1 MDMSI
6 RFPGLKLVLDY
17 VPKSFEIFGFEIT
30 IYGVLIAVGML
41 LGIFF
46 VVLEAR
52 RNHEDPDGY
61 LDLTIITLIAGVIG
75 ARLLYAAFSWSLY
88 KNDPGQI
95 LNVRSGGMLFYGGL
109 LGGVLSGA
117 VYCRLRKKPFWKMA
131 DLACMGILIGQI
143 IGKWGSFFN
152 RESFGEYADNIFS
165 MQIPLTVVRAGEV
178 TTAMR
183 ENLQTADGLSWI
195 IAQPLFLYESLW
207 CLLVFLMLMMHLRK
221 RVFQGEIFLR
231 YLAGYG
237 LGRAVIQWFRTDKVY
252 FPGTEID
259 VSLVIS
265 GVLFVLCTVIV
276 TVKLVMARKRARV
289 RKRRIEKDYQAEKEA
304 AEMQAAAIVELAEAT
319 RKKGLAEAEAQ
330 RALNDAINVLS
341 DEQTSLKFKLALLQ
355 ALPAVIEKSVEPMKA
370 IDGIKI
376 IQVDGLNR
384 GGATGDAN
392 TGNVGG
398 GNLAEQALS
407 AALSYRTQA
416 PLIDSLLNE
425 IGVSGGSL
433 AALTSS
439 LSSTTPVEEKAE

>member
-52 RNHEDPDGY
+52 RNHEEPDAY
-61 LDLTIITLIAGVIG
+61 LDLAIITLITGVIG

-109 LGGVLSGA
+109 LGGVLGGI
-117 VYCRLRKKPFWKMA
+117 VYCRIRKKSFWKMA

-152 RESFGEYADNIFS
+152 RESFGEYVDNILS
-165 MQIPLTVVRAGEV
+165 MQLPLTAVRAGEV
-178 TTAMR
+178 TTTMR
-183 ENLQTADGLSWI
+183 ENLQMVDGVSCILV
-195 IAQPLFLYESLW
+195 QPLFLYESLW
-207 CLLVFLMLMMHLRK
+207 CLLVLMLLMMHLRR

-237 LGRAVIQWFRTDKVY
+237 LGRFVIQWMRTDKVF

-276 TVKLVMARKRARV
+276 TVKIVMAKKRARV

-304 AEMQAAAIVELAEAT
+304 AEQREQAMENLETETVQGEKYESGENTSEGEEPPQSSTSSAAA
-319 RKKGLAEAEAQ
+319 
-330 RALNDAINVLS
+330 
-341 DEQTSLKFKLALLQ
+341 
-355 ALPAVIEKSVEPMKA
+355 
-370 IDGIKI
+370 
-376 IQVDGLNR
+376 
-384 GGATGDAN
+384 GGTEETGQPDP
-392 TGNVGG
+392 VP
-398 GNLAEQALS
+398 ERPS
-407 AALSYRTQA
+407 
-416 PLIDSLLNE
+416 E
-425 IGVSGGSL
+425 ESGSQ
-433 AALTSS
+433 SES
-439 LSSTTPVEEKAE
+439 

>member
-6 RFPGLKLVLDY
+6 RFPGLKLILDY

-52 RNHEDPDGY
+52 RNHEEPDAY
-61 LDLTIITLIAGVIG
+61 LDLAIITLITGVIG

-109 LGGVLSGA
+109 LGGVLGGI
-117 VYCRLRKKPFWKMA
+117 VYCRIRKKSFWKMA

-152 RESFGEYADNIFS
+152 RESFGEYVDNIRS
-165 MQIPLTVVRAGEV
+165 MLLPLTAVRAGEV
-178 TTAMR
+178 TTTMR
-183 ENLQTADGLSWI
+183 ENLQMVDGVSCILV
-195 IAQPLFLYESLW
+195 QPLFLYESLW
-207 CLLVFLMLMMHLRK
+207 CLLVLMLLMMHLRR

-237 LGRAVIQWFRTDKVY
+237 LGRFVIQWMRTDKVF

-276 TVKLVMARKRARV
+276 TVKIVMAKKRARV
-289 RKRRIEKDYQAEKEA
+289 RKRRIEKDYQAEQQA
-304 AEMQAAAIVELAEAT
+304 AEQRKNATENLETETVQGEKYESEQNTNTAEPGDSPESIPSAAIA
-319 RKKGLAEAEAQ
+319 
-330 RALNDAINVLS
+330 
-341 DEQTSLKFKLALLQ
+341 
-355 ALPAVIEKSVEPMKA
+355 
-370 IDGIKI
+370 
-376 IQVDGLNR
+376 
-384 GGATGDAN
+384 GGT
-392 TGNVGG
+392 
-398 GNLAEQALS
+398 E
-407 AALSYRTQA
+407 
-416 PLIDSLLNE
+416 E
-425 IGVSGGSL
+425 SGQPDQKQERSSEESGSQ
-433 AALTSS
+433 SES
-439 LSSTTPVEEKAE
+439 

>member
-52 RNHEDPDGY
+52 RNHEEPDAY
-61 LDLTIITLIAGVIG
+61 LDLAIITLITGVIG

-109 LGGVLSGA
+109 LGGVLGGI
-117 VYCRLRKKPFWKMA
+117 VYCRIRKKSFWKMA

-152 RESFGEYADNIFS
+152 RESFGEDVDNILS
-165 MQIPLTVVRAGEV
+165 MQLPLTAVRAGEV
-178 TTAMR
+178 TTTMR
-183 ENLQTADGLSWI
+183 ENLQMVDGVSCILV
-195 IAQPLFLYESLW
+195 QPLFLYESLW
-207 CLLVFLMLMMHLRK
+207 CLLVLMMLMMHLRR

-237 LGRAVIQWFRTDKVY
+237 LGRFVIQWMRTDKVF

-276 TVKLVMARKRARV
+276 TVKIVMAKKRARV
-289 RKRRIEKDYQAEKEA
+289 RKRRIEKDYQAEQQA
-304 AEMQAAAIVELAEAT
+304 AEQRKNATENLETETVQGEKYESEQNTNTAEPGDSPESIPSAAIAGGTEEAGQPDQKQE
-319 RKKGLAEAEAQ
+319 RSSE
-330 RALNDAINVLS
+330 
-341 DEQTSLKFKLALLQ
+341 
-355 ALPAVIEKSVEPMKA
+355 EP
-370 IDGIKI
+370 
-376 IQVDGLNR
+376 
-384 GGATGDAN
+384 
-392 TGNVGG
+392 
-398 GNLAEQALS
+398 
-407 AALSYRTQA
+407 
-416 PLIDSLLNE
+416 
-425 IGVSGGSL
+425 GSQ
-433 AALTSS
+433 SES
-439 LSSTTPVEEKAE
+439 

>member
-30 IYGVLIAVGML
+30 IYGVLIAVGMI

-165 MQIPLTVVRAGEV
+165 MQIPLTAVRAGEV

-304 AEMQAAAIVELAEAT
+304 AEQREQAMENLETETVQGEKYESEKIRQKEKNL
-319 RKKGLAEAEAQ
+319 R
-330 RALNDAINVLS
+330 RA
-341 DEQTSLKFKLALLQ
+341 ALLQ
-355 ALPAVIEKSVEPMKA
+355 QLQEERKKL
-370 IDGIKI
+370 DNQ
-376 IQVDGLNR
+376 IQSRSDLLKNLEASQRVDRILELYYQN
-384 GGATGDAN
+384 
-392 TGNVGG
+392 
-398 GNLAEQALS
+398 
-407 AALSYRTQA
+407 
-416 PLIDSLLNE
+416 
-425 IGVSGGSL
+425 
-433 AALTSS
+433 
-439 LSSTTPVEEKAE
+439 

>member
-165 MQIPLTVVRAGEV
+165 MQIPLTAVRAGEV

-259 VSLVIS
+259 GSLVIS

-289 RKRRIEKDYQAEKEA
+289 RKRRIEKDYQAEQQA
-304 AEMQAAAIVELAEAT
+304 AEQRKNATENLETETVQGEKYESEQNTNTAEPGDSPESIPSAAIA
-319 RKKGLAEAEAQ
+319 
-330 RALNDAINVLS
+330 
-341 DEQTSLKFKLALLQ
+341 
-355 ALPAVIEKSVEPMKA
+355 
-370 IDGIKI
+370 
-376 IQVDGLNR
+376 
-384 GGATGDAN
+384 GGT
-392 TGNVGG
+392 
-398 GNLAEQALS
+398 E
-407 AALSYRTQA
+407 
-416 PLIDSLLNE
+416 E
-425 IGVSGGSL
+425 SGQPDQKQERSSEESGSQ
-433 AALTSS
+433 SES
-439 LSSTTPVEEKAE
+439 

>member
-165 MQIPLTVVRAGEV
+165 MQIPLTAVRAGEV

-289 RKRRIEKDYQAEKEA
+289 RKRRIEKDYQAEQQKPQNKENRQWRIWKQKLYR
-304 AEMQAAAIVELAEAT
+304 EKNMSQEKIQIQKEQETL
-319 RKKGLAEAEAQ
+319 R
-330 RALNDAINVLS
+330 RA
-341 DEQTSLKFKLALLQ
+341 ALLQ
-355 ALPAVIEKSVEPMKA
+355 QLQEERKKL
-370 IDGIKI
+370 DNQ
-376 IQVDGLNR
+376 IQSQER
-384 GGATGDAN
+384 PS
-392 TGNVGG
+392 
-398 GNLAEQALS
+398 E
-407 AALSYRTQA
+407 
-416 PLIDSLLNE
+416 E
-425 IGVSGGSL
+425 SGSQ
-433 AALTSS
+433 SES
-439 LSSTTPVEEKAE
+439 

>member
-1 MDMSI
+1 
-6 RFPGLKLVLDY
+6 
-17 VPKSFEIFGFEIT
+17 
-30 IYGVLIAVGML
+30 
-41 LGIFF
+41 
-46 VVLEAR
+46 
-52 RNHEDPDGY
+52 
-61 LDLTIITLIAGVIG
+61 
-75 ARLLYAAFSWSLY
+75 
-88 KNDPGQI
+88 
-95 LNVRSGGMLFYGGL
+95 
-109 LGGVLSGA
+109 
-117 VYCRLRKKPFWKMA
+117 MA

-165 MQIPLTVVRAGEV
+165 MQIPLTAVRAGEV

-304 AEMQAAAIVELAEAT
+304 AEQREQAMENLETETVQGEKYESGENTSEGEEPPQSSTSSAAA
-319 RKKGLAEAEAQ
+319 
-330 RALNDAINVLS
+330 
-341 DEQTSLKFKLALLQ
+341 
-355 ALPAVIEKSVEPMKA
+355 
-370 IDGIKI
+370 
-376 IQVDGLNR
+376 
-384 GGATGDAN
+384 GGTEETGQPDP
-392 TGNVGG
+392 VP
-398 GNLAEQALS
+398 ERPS
-407 AALSYRTQA
+407 
-416 PLIDSLLNE
+416 E
-425 IGVSGGSL
+425 ESGSQ
-433 AALTSS
+433 SES
-439 LSSTTPVEEKAE
+439 